1 MNCALILLNNKRV
14 ERLRGGLRSSGW
26 IQRVFGER
34 AFFTLGSLSQQ
45 IELRL
50 GIYKRLLT
58 HRSGNTA
65 RPISGIDPFG
75 NGVKFDPVITKDRLS
90 RWMQIINRASVLSA
104 ARNAPRAFCG
114 IPRQLFEANDR
125 AARGTGPRASRFHH
139 QDFLLRQS
147 RTIFFNFRNFRT
159 LRILQLFLEKFYY

>member
-1 MNCALILLNNKRV
+1 MVKR
-14 ERLRGGLRSSGW
+14 RFT
-26 IQRVFGER
+26 IQRLDPASFWR
-34 AFFTLGSLSQQ
+34 ASFFYTWLAKSTNRIKIRDIQTSFDAS
-45 IELRL
+45 
-50 GIYKRLLT
+50 
-58 HRSGNTA
+58 SGNTA